1 MNQIPTDQP
10 ELTQQQATTLLAD
23 GEISELL
30 GYLPWGSNNTILVRV
45 CDDTQEGLAVYK
57 PRRGE
62 RPLWDFPTG
71 TLCEREQAA
80 FEVSELL
87 GWNIVPPTVLRMG
100 PHGEGSLQYFVPH
113 DPDQNYFTLGERYR
127 AQVQRIALFDH
138 VINNA
143 DRKAGHCLV
152 DQHDKLW
159 AIDHGLSFHVQPK
172 VRTVIWDFA
181 GQRIPDPL
189 LKSLQEF
196 CVLLGGDPAPETL
209 ASLLSERELTA
220 LTHRVTRLSEVETF
234 PHPGPGRTYP
244 WPPV

>member
-1 MNQIPTDQP
+1 MNQIPVDQP
-10 ELTQQQATTLLAD
+10 KLTPQQATRLLAE
-23 GEISELL
+23 GEITELL

-45 CDDTQEGLAVYK
+45 CHEDREALAVYK

-80 FEVSELL
+80 YVVSEML
-87 GWNIVPPTVLRMG
+87 GWHIVPPTVLRMG
-100 PHGEGSLQYFVPH
+100 PHGEGSLQFFVPH
-113 DPDQNYFTLGERYR
+113 DAEQNYFTLGPRF
-127 AQVQRIALFDH
+127 ADQVQRISVFDH

-143 DRKAGHCLV
+143 DRKAGHCLL
-152 DQHDKLW
+152 DEDGKLW

-181 GQRIPDPL
+181 GQRIPDQL
-189 LKSLQEF
+189 LEDLQAF
-196 CVLLGGDPAPETL
+196 CTLLEDDPEPAEL
-209 ASLLSERELTA
+209 EDLLSARELAA
-220 LTHRVTRLSEVETF
+220 LAHRVSRLGETETH